1 MNTRPIQ
8 GHCYLTSFGFAFR
21 LAAMVFFRKFVAAAI
36 LCVLAAQAWA
46 EPTTTDD
53 ALTGLMAKRGLLA
66 NLDDMRQNVGHSASQ
81 LVVYAMG
88 FLGVPYARGGE
99 SYTTGFDCSGF
110 VRTMY
115 EQSMGLVLPRK
126 ASEQAKA
133 TFIIDKSELKP
144 GDLVFF
150 NTLRRAFSHVGI
162 YVGDG
167 KFIHSPRTGSE
178 VRVEDMNQSYW
189 QKRFNGARR
198 VETDAASVA
207 PAP

>member
-1 MNTRPIQ
+1 MPR
-8 GHCYLTSFGFAFR
+8 LSKFAITAV
-21 LAAMVFFRKFVAAAI
+21 LCAMVGR
-36 LCVLAAQAWA
+36 AWA
-46 EPTTTDD
+46 EPAVEDPL
-53 ALTGLMAKRGLLA
+53 ANLLARRGLLA
-66 NLDDMRQNVGHSASQ
+66 NLDDMRQSVSQSASQ

-99 SYTTGFDCSGF
+99 SFTTGFDCSGF
-110 VRTMY
+110 VRAIY
-115 EQSMGLVLPRK
+115 EQSMGLVLPRS

-133 TFIIDKSELKP
+133 TQIIDQKDLKP

-178 VRVEDMNQSYW
+178 VRIEDMRQSYW
-189 QKRFNGARR
+189 QQRFNGARR
-198 VETDAASVA
+198 VEASTA
-207 PAP
+207 SSTPPTP